1 MEILEK
7 RLRSRATD
15 KEEAI
20 LKRLAQAKNEMEFA
34 HSGEAPHDK
43 IVVNDDLETA
53 YQEVKKFFVGDD
65 ESEVKN

>member
-20 LKRLAQAKNEMEFA
+20 LKRLNQARVEMEFA
-34 HSGEAPHDK
+34 HSGQAPHDK
-43 IVVNDDLETA
+43 IVVNDDLDKA
-53 YQEVKKFFVGDD
+53 YQEVREFIAGK
-65 ESEVKN
+65 EA